1 MNLKKLFQHSALI
14 IVLGSIIGL
23 LSNLGL
29 IKRYFRG
36 EFRHAFLSKEEY
48 PSITF
53 ISLEEAE
60 ELFSKGETL
69 FIDSRDKKDF
79 REGHILGAVNIPFVQ
94 HKEKGL
100 DLHFVPRQKTLVVYC
115 DGSEC
120 QSSVALSKVLHK
132 KGFAPIKVFF
142 GGWKEWQKKRLP
154 VERGDDS
161 K

>member
-1 MNLKKLFQHSALI
+1 MNLKKLVQH
-14 IVLGSIIGL
+14 IVLILALGSGLGL
-23 LSNLGL
+23 LTHLGL
-29 IKRYFRG
+29 IKKYFQG
-36 EFRHAFLSKEEY
+36 EFRHAFLSRGDY

-53 ISLEEAE
+53 IALEEAE
-60 ELFSKGETL
+60 ELFSGAQAL

-79 REGHILGAVNIPFVQ
+79 RKGHILGAVNVPFVEG
-94 HKEKGL
+94 KEEAL
-100 DLHFVPRQKTLVVYC
+100 DLHLIPLKRTLVVYC

-142 GGWKEWQKKRLP
+142 GGWEEWLKKGLP
-154 VERGDDS
+154 VEREDDS

>member
-1 MNLKKLFQHSALI
+1 MNLKRLIQHSAFILA
-14 IVLGSIIGL
+14 LGSALGL
-23 LSNLGL
+23 LSNTGL
-29 IKRYFRG
+29 IKRYFQG

-53 ISLEEAE
+53 ITLEEAE
-60 ELFSKGETL
+60 DLFSGGEAL

-79 REGHILGAVNIPFVQ
+79 KKGHVLGAVNIPFVE
-94 HKEKGL
+94 HKEEAL
-100 DLHFVPRQKTLVVYC
+100 DLRSIPLKKTLVVYC

-142 GGWKEWQKKRLP
+142 GGWLEWQKKGLP
-154 VERGDDS
+154 VEREDDS
-161 K
+161 Q